1 MSISGIGASN
11 PAWYHAG
18 RTQRGGA
25 DNKTARIS
33 ENTKQPAF
41 ADKVNQAAQQQALH
55 SRLYCMAKMTRTRG
69 RRWWVHR

>member
-41 ADKVNQAAQQQALH
+41 ADKVDQAAQAAGGKSGL
-55 SRLYCMAKMTRTRG
+55 SRKDVGC
-69 RRWWVHR
+69 RR

>member
-41 ADKVNQAAQQQALH
+41 ADKVNQAAPG
-55 SRLYCMAKMTRTRG
+55 SRHCTAACTAWQK
-69 RRWWVHR
+69 